1 MKISE
6 SWILSFDKKY
16 KKKSLDLSSIF
27 TNGGLEVED
36 TFSRTYF
43 QNIFVGL
50 IDSLK
55 FITPSLIEVIVSLQK
70 KKIKVICSDLSLKT
84 GDFVPVA
91 IKGSVIGQ
99 TTIHEKKIKNFISQ
113 GMLCS
118 EFELGLGTDSKKVL
132 RLSPFEFSLGDD
144 IWNKLAL
151 SNNIFSFKITANRG
165 DCLSSF
171 GLYRELCALTSIKT
185 NSYKVSEIAPSFKLN
200 KKINIEN
207 FNDCHSYNYIVIK
220 KFNSKIRTPLY
231 IKNRLFESGINS
243 INFIVDVTN
252 FVMLEMGQPLHA
264 FDLTKIDGNLNIR
277 RAKKTEK
284 IKLLND
290 KLLNLDGEY
299 LVIADDKQPIA
310 LAGIMGGKNSMID
323 QNTNMVLL
331 ESANFSPSVLKG
343 KWRKLGFNSDALHR
357 FERGVDLNI
366 SQTALKKC
374 IEIISQ
380 FCQIETSKI
389 ISLKKQPTK
398 NYRKKIKLYFKRVYE
413 ILGDDFI
420 NIPKIKSIFTILNFK
435 IVEQSSNFIII
446 QAPSYR
452 TDIEIEEDLIEE
464 ISRINGY
471 NHLKSESI
479 NSKIIF
485 SKPHENPFYFQ
496 DKVRDSFVNRNF
508 NETLNLSF
516 NSDRDLENF
525 DTLDFTPI
533 RIKNPISDSHSFLR
547 GSILPG
553 LLNTAIFNFNRQVE
567 NIRLFEIGNV
577 FSKSKSKFSTERC
590 SYAALISGFNTSETW
605 TPKKVNYDFYDLKG
619 DLEFVFPKYKF
630 EYRKNEKYN
639 FYNKDISAV
648 IYLKNKQIGH
658 IGKLSNNFEIKYGL
672 KNTYVFEVFYNDT
685 LINDSSDFKEFSKQP
700 IIKRDINF
708 ITGKKLKVQEILNYM
723 YSLKIKNLYKISHID
738 FYESDTLANSDKS
751 LTFRVS
757 FYSDKDL
764 MTEESVDT
772 SIKLILN
779 KVTSYF
785 NISIR

>member
-16 KKKSLDLSSIF
+16 SKKSFDLSSTF

-50 IDSLK
+50 IDSLN
-55 FITPSLIEVIVSLQK
+55 FITPSLIEVIVSLKK

-91 IKGSVIGQ
+91 IKGSIIGQ

-132 RLSPFEFSLGDD
+132 RLSPIEFSLGDN

-151 SNNIFSFKITANRG
+151 SKNIFSFKITANRG

-185 NSYKVSEIAPSFKLN
+185 NSYKVSEISPSIKFN

-207 FNDCHSYNYIVIK
+207 FNDCRSYNYVIIK
-220 KFNSKIRTPLY
+220 DFNNKMSTPLY
-231 IKNRLFESGINS
+231 IKNRLYESGINS

-290 KLLNLDGEY
+290 KLLNLNSEY
-299 LVIADDKQPIA
+299 LVIADDKKPIA

-374 IEIISQ
+374 IEIISK

-398 NYRKKIKLYFKRVYE
+398 NYRKKIKLYY
-413 ILGDDFI
+413 
-420 NIPKIKSIFTILNFK
+420 
-435 IVEQSSNFIII
+435 
-446 QAPSYR
+446 
-452 TDIEIEEDLIEE
+452 
-464 ISRINGY
+464 
-471 NHLKSESI
+471 
-479 NSKIIF
+479 
-485 SKPHENPFYFQ
+485 
-496 DKVRDSFVNRNF
+496 
-508 NETLNLSF
+508 
-516 NSDRDLENF
+516 
-525 DTLDFTPI
+525 
-533 RIKNPISDSHSFLR
+533 
-547 GSILPG
+547 
-553 LLNTAIFNFNRQVE
+553 
-567 NIRLFEIGNV
+567 
-577 FSKSKSKFSTERC
+577 
-590 SYAALISGFNTSETW
+590 
-605 TPKKVNYDFYDLKG
+605 KKVLK
-619 DLEFVFPKYKF
+619 F
-630 EYRKNEKYN
+630 
-639 FYNKDISAV
+639 
-648 IYLKNKQIGH
+648 
-658 IGKLSNNFEIKYGL
+658 
-672 KNTYVFEVFYNDT
+672 
-685 LINDSSDFKEFSKQP
+685 
-700 IIKRDINF
+700 
-708 ITGKKLKVQEILNYM
+708 
-723 YSLKIKNLYKISHID
+723 
-738 FYESDTLANSDKS
+738 
-751 LTFRVS
+751 
-757 FYSDKDL
+757 
-764 MTEESVDT
+764 
-772 SIKLILN
+772 
-779 KVTSYF
+779 
-785 NISIR
+785 